1 MTGKRTYLT
10 PGGGL
15 RRRSAYFV
23 EPLQISDG
31 TWTAIAAA
39 LGREPTTTERAWLK
53 GCIELH
59 ASMMSHAREEDA
71 SSADVKETLAGIAAL
86 DPEHALRAYQGADS
100 SSRALISYELHRG
113 GWTHP
118 VADATGA
125 QIAVAAAAALRRDVP
140 ARNGRPMR
148 TALFDRAM
156 LAWWQRLGGRH
167 DRTAFAVAILRA
179 VGAMHC
185 SKEAVAKRLGAVS

>member
-71 SSADVKETLAGIAAL
+71 SRADVKATLAGIAAL
-86 DPEHALRAYQGADS
+86 DSEHAPRAFRGADS
-100 SSRALISYELHRG
+100 SSRALISYELHRD

-118 VADATGA
+118 VSDATGA
-125 QIAVAAAAALRRDVP
+125 QIAAAAEAALRHGVP
-140 ARNGRPMR
+140 TRKGRPMR

-156 LAWWQRLGGRH
+156 LEWWQRLGGRH
-167 DRTAFAVAILRA
+167 DRTAFAVAILSA
-179 VGAMHC
+179 VGAMRC
-185 SKEAVAKRLGAVS
+185 TEGAVAKRLRALS